1 MREVVNKSMNLLNS
15 RECFQDLKTCC
26 IKPMSHTFE
35 SFICKAY
42 LGLKDS
48 KIPWDNFSLPDKDPV
63 MAVYVFFLYEYNI
76 NILKKLMQ
84 NRNKFNSKSRRLL
97 TRWFYRVKRY
107 QDKKKAYILKNNS
120 KKQPLTMSI
129 KSALNKRPLTTDN
142 LEEHNRLTKRV
153 KKAVSRYADDQFV
166 ENAGKIFKDDENCSD
181 FDDEERVS
189 NMSKSERS
197 EESRSAGSLKD
208 FIVNSDDEEDEG
220 ESSLAEEKEFEDDE
234 ESTDAESFD
243 SDKSGWD

>member
-1 MREVVNKSMNLLNS
+1 
-15 RECFQDLKTCC
+15 
-26 IKPMSHTFE
+26 MSHTFE

-76 NILKKLMQ
+76 KLLNKLVQ
-84 NRNKFNSKSRRLL
+84 NKNNFNSKSRRLL
-97 TRWFYRVKRY
+97 TRWYYRVKRY

-129 KSALNKRPLTTDN
+129 KSVLNKRPSTELTADN
-142 LEEHNRLTKRV
+142 LEEHNRLSKRV
-153 KKAVSRYADDQFV
+153 KKAVSRYAHDQFV

-181 FDDEERVS
+181 FDDKERVS
-189 NMSKSERS
+189 NMSKSDRS
-197 EESRSAGSLKD
+197 EDSQSAGSLKD
-208 FIVNSDDEEDEG
+208 FIVNSDDEEDER

>member
-1 MREVVNKSMNLLNS
+1 
-15 RECFQDLKTCC
+15 
-26 IKPMSHTFE
+26 MSHSFE

-63 MAVYVFFLYEYNI
+63 MAVYVFFLYEYNV
-76 NILKKLMQ
+76 NLLNKLIE
-84 NRNKFNSKSRRLL
+84 NKSKFNSKSRRLL

-107 QDKKKAYILKNNS
+107 QDKKNAYILQNKT

-129 KSALNKRPLTTDN
+129 KSVLNKRTSAELTVDN

-166 ENAGKIFKDDENCSD
+166 ENDGKVFKDDENCSD
-181 FDDEERVS
+181 FDDKERIS

-197 EESRSAGSLKD
+197 EDSQSVGSLKD
-208 FIVNSDDEEDEG
+208 FIANSDEEENRERSSLKEENEFSEED
-220 ESSLAEEKEFEDDE
+220 
-234 ESTDAESFD
+234 STDAESFD
-243 SDKSGWD
+243 SDQSGWD